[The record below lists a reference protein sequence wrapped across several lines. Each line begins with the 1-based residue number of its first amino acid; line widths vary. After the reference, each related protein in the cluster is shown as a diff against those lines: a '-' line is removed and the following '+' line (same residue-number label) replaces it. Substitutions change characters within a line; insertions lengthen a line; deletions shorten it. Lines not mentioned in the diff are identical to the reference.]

1 MSQPVIIV
9 GGGIGGLAAAIA
21 LERKGIASVVLE
33 RATQFSEIG
42 AGIQLGPNV
51 WKIFE
56 RLGLTEK
63 VRALAIF
70 PNRLVMRDGITAE
83 EVTSVPCKEPMVN
96 VFGYEYALIHRAD
109 MHEVLLRE
117 CQASSA
123 VTLVS
128 GASVC
133 GFEES
138 EDQVI
143 VRTDDDRRWTGC
155 ALVGAD
161 GLWSKIR
168 ESLIGDGGPRVSGH
182 VAYRAVLPYEQAPEY
197 ATEHAM
203 TIYCGPGFHL
213 VHYPLR
219 GGKLLNLV
227 AVFHSKRFDEGWD
240 AYGDPAELAQKFA
253 TAHPNVRNL
262 LAKIDQW
269 RMWILCDREPVA
281 VWGSGRATLLG
292 DAAHPMLQYLAQG
305 ACMAIEDGW
314 VLAESVST
322 RGANSVAL
330 REYEKQRYLRTGRC
344 QIMARV
350 YGDVYHAEGVAREL
364 RNKLLTQ
371 RTSEQAIAGFEWLY
385 RGI

>member
-1 MSQPVIIV
+1 
-9 GGGIGGLAAAIA
+9 
-21 LERKGIASVVLE
+21 
-33 RATQFSEIG
+33 
-42 AGIQLGPNV
+42 
-51 WKIFE
+51 
-56 RLGLTEK
+56 
-63 VRALAIF
+63 
-70 PNRLVMRDGITAE
+70 
-83 EVTSVPCKEPMVN
+83 
-96 VFGYEYALIHRAD
+96 
-109 MHEVLLRE
+109 
-117 CQASSA
+117 
-123 VTLVS
+123 
-128 GASVC
+128 
-133 GFEES
+133 
-138 EDQVI
+138 
-143 VRTDDDRRWTGC
+143 
-155 ALVGAD
+155 
-161 GLWSKIR
+161 
-168 ESLIGDGGPRVSGH
+168 
-182 VAYRAVLPYEQAPEY
+182 
-197 ATEHAM
+197 M